1 MAMYLLKITLLIG
14 FASIFL
20 VILTQQLVNQAK
32 QFLLEHHGPPL
43 TQLQIRSVTITFIGT
58 GTVLIATTAL
68 AGFPWL
74 GAVKIIGLLAWGIPM
89 VLLDMRNYWLPLRY
103 TNGFWLTGLL
113 FTFLPESRLTIT
125 TALIGSGSMFIFL
138 YAFHYGAKRLR
149 GDEGFGMG
157 DVHLI
162 AALCAWLPW
171 QLASLLSGCAFLLFI
186 AGALLTNKSP
196 QPYAPWL
203 FALLAGLT
211 GCFPHSTI
219 LGVL

>member
-14 FASIFL
+14 FASVFL
-20 VILTQQLVNQAK
+20 VILTQPLVNQAK

-43 TQLQIRSVTITFIGT
+43 TQLQIRSVTITFVGT

-113 FTFLPESRLTIT
+113 FTCLPGSTLTLT
-125 TALIGSGSMFIFL
+125 EALTGSIGMFMFL
-138 YAFHYGAKRLR
+138 YAFHYSAKSLR
-149 GDEGFGMG
+149 GEEGFGLG

-171 QLASLLSGCAFLLFI
+171 QLASVLSGCAFLLFI
-186 AGALLTNKSP
+186 VGALLTKKMA

-203 FALLAGLT
+203 FALLATLAGSSPQLT
-211 GCFPHSTI
+211 LSGA
-219 LGVL
+219 L

>member
-14 FASIFL
+14 FASVFL
-20 VILTQQLVNQAK
+20 VILTQPLVNQAK

-43 TQLQIRSVTITFIGT
+43 TQLQIRSVTITFVGT

-113 FTFLPESRLTIT
+113 FTCLPGSTLTLT
-125 TALIGSGSMFIFL
+125 EALTGSIGMFMFL
-138 YAFHYGAKRLR
+138 YTFHYSAKSLR
-149 GDEGFGMG
+149 GEEGFGLG

-171 QLASLLSGCAFLLFI
+171 QLASVLSGCAFLLFI
-186 AGALLTNKSP
+186 VGAFLTKKMA

-203 FALLAGLT
+203 FALLATLAGSSPQLT
-211 GCFPHSTI
+211 LSGA
-219 LGVL
+219 L

>member
-14 FASIFL
+14 FSIFL
-20 VILTQQLVNQAK
+20 VILTQPLVNQAK

-43 TQLQIRSVTITFIGT
+43 TQLQIRSVTITFIAPHF
-58 GTVLIATTAL
+58 LFATTAL

-113 FTFLPESRLTIT
+113 FTFLPESSLTIT